1 MNEFDS
7 AIISRKGEYVLV
19 NNHFMK
25 KYGVYVKDDWNELLC
40 LYGVPAYFEKVLE
53 LMKISFSEDL
63 VNLILNKRLVTKLD
77 FEFLL
82 SNWDSVYWEF
92 ITRKDEY
99 YECLLDSIQ
108 NEKGIFIEEIN
119 S

>member
-1 MNEFDS
+1 
-7 AIISRKGEYVLV
+7 
-19 NNHFMK
+19 
-25 KYGVYVKDDWNELLC
+25 
-40 LYGVPAYFEKVLE
+40 
-53 LMKISFSEDL
+53 MKISFSEDL